1 MKALYTFVLMVLFTS
16 ALVQAQAFEV
26 PVFHPFTGTV
36 VLSAEIGPNL
46 SYTDYKFDALAI
58 DFTGRVSA
66 EYFFPFNSKSVFGL
80 RAFSEAGY
88 IKGNDDAK
96 TPSKF
101 RTDLL
106 SLGGGLVYGLSLNE
120 VVFPYVF
127 AGGSYDWFTP
137 KDGNGNAITV
147 SDKQQFSAIGELGF
161 RFAIAY
167 NMTINIAGSIH
178 LSQKDYLDGLKHAS
192 QNDAYFSGL
201 VGVSIALGAS
211 KDSDLDGI
219 PDEKDKCPDTP
230 IGIRVDEN
238 GCPPDF
244 DHDGVPDY
252 RDKCSLTPEGVKVD
266 ENGCPLDSDHDG
278 VPDYIDICPGTAAGI
293 SVDEYGCPK
302 DADGDGVP
310 DYLDQCPNTP
320 KGAAVDIHGCPL
332 DSDGDKVPD
341 YKDKCP
347 NTPAGV
353 QVDEFGCPLVKEKI
367 EVIREVPVIKEVP
380 VEKEI
385 VLSAGTS
392 FATGKSVLLP
402 AASGV
407 LDQLVK
413 IMKDNPQST
422 WIIEGH
428 TDNVGAK
435 DKNKKLSLARA
446 QAVQKYFAAK
456 GIGKERF
463 TVRGLGSDF
472 PVADNSTLDGRS
484 QNRRVSII
492 RVK

>member
-1 MKALYTFVLMVLFTS
+1 MKAIYTFVLMVLFTS
-16 ALVQAQAFEV
+16 ALIKAQELDV
-26 PVFHPFTGTV
+26 PVYHPFTGTV
-36 VLSAEIGPNL
+36 VLTAEAGPNVT
-46 SYTDYKFDALAI
+46 YTDYKFDALQI
-58 DFTGRVSA
+58 DFTGRGLV
-66 EYFFPFNSKSVFGL
+66 EYFFPFHSKSIFGI
-80 RAFSEAGY
+80 RAFGEAGY
-88 IKGNDDAK
+88 VKGKDNGR

-101 RTDLL
+101 RT
-106 SLGGGLVYGLSLNE
+106 SLVSAGGGLVYGLSINE
-120 VVFPYVF
+120 VVFPYIF
-127 AGGSYDWFTP
+127 AGGSYDWLTP
-137 KDGNGNAITV
+137 KDDNGNAIAV
-147 SDKQQFSAIGELGF
+147 ADKQQFSAIGELGF
-161 RFAIAY
+161 RFAITY
-167 NMTINIAGSIH
+167 NMSINIAGSVHIG
-178 LSQKDYLDGLKHAS
+178 QKDYLDGLKKS
-192 QNDAYFSGL
+192 SETDAYFSG
-201 VGVSIALGAS
+201 VAGISIALNAS
-211 KDSDLDGI
+211 KDTDHDGI
-219 PDEKDKCPDTP
+219 PDEFDKCPDTP
-230 IGIRVDEN
+230 IGIRADAT

-278 VPDYIDICPGTAAGI
+278 VPDYIDMCPGTAAGI
-293 SVDEYGCPK
+293 AVDEYGCPK
-302 DADGDGVP
+302 DSDGDGVP

-341 YKDKCP
+341 YMDKCP

-353 QVDEFGCPLVKEKI
+353 QVDNFGCPLVKEKV

-392 FATGKSVLLP
+392 FATGKSVLLK
-402 AASGV
+402 AASAV

-446 QAVQKYFAAK
+446 QAVQKYFVSK
-456 GIGKERF
+456 GLQKDRF

-472 PVADNSTLDGRS
+472 PVADNNTQDGRS
-484 QNRRVSII
+484 QNRRVVII

>member
-1 MKALYTFVLMVLFTS
+1 MKAFYTFVLMVLLTS
-16 ALVQAQAFEV
+16 ALLRAQALEV

-36 VLSAEIGPNL
+36 VLTAEAGPNV
-46 SYTDYKFDALAI
+46 SYTDYKFEPLQIDATA
-58 DFTGRVSA
+58 RASV
-66 EYFFPFNSKSVFGL
+66 EYFFPFHAKSIFGL
-80 RAFSEAGY
+80 RAFGEGGY
-88 IKGNDDAK
+88 TRGKDDIR
-96 TPSKF
+96 TPTKF
-101 RTDLL
+101 RT
-106 SLGGGLVYGLSLNE
+106 SIISAGGGLVYGLSINE
-120 VVFPYVF
+120 VVFPYLF

-137 KDGNGNAITV
+137 KDDNGNSLSV
-147 SDKQQFSAIGELGF
+147 PDKQQFSGIGELGF

-167 NMTINIAGSIH
+167 NMSVNIAGSIH
-178 LSQKDYLDGLKHAS
+178 LGQKDYLDGLKHGS
-192 QNDAYFSGL
+192 QNDAYFSGM
-201 VGVSIALGAS
+201 VGLSIALNAS
-211 KDSDLDGI
+211 KDTDHDGI
-219 PDEKDKCPDTP
+219 PDDKDKCPDTP
-230 IGIRVDEN
+230 IGVRADEN

-252 RDKCSLTPEGVKVD
+252 RDKCSLTPDGVKVD

-278 VPDYIDICPGTAAGI
+278 VPDYIDMCPGTAAGI
-293 SVDEYGCPK
+293 VVDEYGCPK

-320 KGAAVDIHGCPL
+320 KGAAVDMHGCPL

-347 NTPAGV
+347 NTPPGV
-353 QVDEFGCPLVKEKI
+353 QVDEFGCPLVKEKV

-392 FATGKSVLLP
+392 FATGKSVLLK
-402 AASGV
+402 AASAV
-407 LDQLVK
+407 LDQLVT
-413 IMKDNPQST
+413 IMKENQQST

-435 DKNKKLSLARA
+435 EKNKKLSLARA
-446 QAVQKYFAAK
+446 QAVQKYFVSK
-456 GIGKERF
+456 GIQKDRF

-472 PVADNSTLDGRS
+472 PIANNNTEDGRS